1 VSGPGEFYGLFW
13 PGKNAAKALAAVP
26 PAGCLRPCPEESV
39 DWERTR
45 NRMIEGENLEV
56 LKLLRKDCEGRV
68 KLVYIDPPY
77 NTGKDFVYADDYR
90 REAPK
95 NAPRRGGNG
104 GAEGASRQEAEER
117 RHAAWLSMMYPRLL
131 AARDLLAREGV
142 LFVSCDEGEH
152 PRLRLLLDEILGGA
166 NFVGDLVWAGGRKND
181 SRLLSV
187 SHEYIVCY
195 VRDAAFLKELGVRWR
210 QRKRGL
216 EEIYAQYRKLR
227 RRFRSDHAA
236 VTAAM
241 KAWFA
246 ALPDEAPAKAHRHYS
261 CADARGLYFPDNISW
276 PGGGG
281 PRFEVLHP
289 RTGRP
294 VKIPSRGW
302 MTSDPEKMRRWIA
315 EDRVH
320 FGDDETAV
328 PCFKSYLA
336 DREEQVPYSVFYRD
350 GRAATKRLRRLMGG
364 DCFDF
369 PKDEEVLRELVAMVT
384 DPGDL
389 VLDFFAGSGSTGHAV
404 LAQNALGEGDRHF
417 LLVQSPEPLDPAN
430 KGQRNAAAYCDRLG
444 KPRTIAE
451 LAKERLR
458 RAGRAVAQDA
468 TRPGR
473 ARSSGENGA
482 LHSEGADCTEKGEAA
497 ESGGERA
504 LQRCGAPPDLGFR
517 VYKLEPCERGGAKGE
532 GPLP

>member
-1 VSGPGEFYGLFW
+1 
-13 PGKNAAKALAAVP
+13 
-26 PAGCLRPCPEESV
+26 
-39 DWERTR
+39 
-45 NRMIEGENLEV
+45 
-56 LKLLRKDCEGRV
+56 
-68 KLVYIDPPY
+68 
-77 NTGKDFVYADDYR
+77 
-90 REAPK
+90 
-95 NAPRRGGNG
+95 
-104 GAEGASRQEAEER
+104 
-117 RHAAWLSMMYPRLL
+117 
-131 AARDLLAREGV
+131 
-142 LFVSCDEGEH
+142 
-152 PRLRLLLDEILGGA
+152 
-166 NFVGDLVWAGGRKND
+166 
-181 SRLLSV
+181 
-187 SHEYIVCY
+187 
-195 VRDAAFLKELGVRWR
+195 
-210 QRKRGL
+210 
-216 EEIYAQYRKLR
+216 
-227 RRFRSDHAA
+227 
-236 VTAAM
+236 
-241 KAWFA
+241 
-246 ALPDEAPAKAHRHYS
+246 
-261 CADARGLYFPDNISW
+261 
-276 PGGGG
+276 
-281 PRFEVLHP
+281 
-289 RTGRP
+289 
-294 VKIPSRGW
+294 
-302 MTSDPEKMRRWIA
+302 MTSDPEKMRRWSA

-482 LHSEGADCTEKGEAA
+482 LRSEGADCTEKREAA

-504 LQRCGAPPDLGFR
+504 LQDFGAPPDWASASTSSNR
-517 VYKLEPCERGGAKGE
+517 AKGAARKTRDRFLTATSALPWVLPFPFRFPFAHSFSRPKSPDSWPISSQGSLQVAFESGRMSQGSAACTGLHGLFGFE
-532 GPLP
+532 GPCHW